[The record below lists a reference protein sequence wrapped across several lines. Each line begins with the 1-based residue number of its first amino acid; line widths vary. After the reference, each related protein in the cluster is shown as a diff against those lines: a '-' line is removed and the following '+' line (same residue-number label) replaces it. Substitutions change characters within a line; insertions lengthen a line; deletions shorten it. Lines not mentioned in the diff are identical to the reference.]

1 MEFQMKSSRVLSI
14 LLPLI
19 LAGCASTAPVEIR
32 VDGSSLA
39 SFRTSWSKLNASLS
53 SQQQAQLNTAVL
65 LIGAT
70 KLHDSEYQRSPSF
83 GPETLRGDLDG
94 KNYEDILKAAQAT
107 GARVTGVD
115 RPGGST

>member
-1 MEFQMKSSRVLSI
+1 MKSSRVLSI